1 MKFESTSQTTR
12 ILHIVEIKC
21 IYIYIVY
28 IYCIIVLYNVYV
40 YILVVDKRDC
50 KYVSKGMVDA
60 FRKQTYSKGVLHV
73 SLSLM

>member
-1 MKFESTSQTTR
+1 M
-12 ILHIVEIKC
+12 
-21 IYIYIVY
+21 YIYIVY

-50 KYVSKGMVDA
+50 KYVSKGMGDA